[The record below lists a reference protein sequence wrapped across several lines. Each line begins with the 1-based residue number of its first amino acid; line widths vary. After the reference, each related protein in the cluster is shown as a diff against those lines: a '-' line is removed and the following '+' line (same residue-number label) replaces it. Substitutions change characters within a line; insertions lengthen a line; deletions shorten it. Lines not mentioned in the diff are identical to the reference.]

1 MLNVRQIESCSGPK
15 VLTDGQGLRLEV
27 DKSQNK
33 KWIFRFTLNQKR
45 RDMGLGRFPDIG
57 LREARNRRDEAR
69 KLVAQGQDPITARR
83 RARAEQR
90 VTFEFAAEQF
100 ILSKQGEWKN
110 HKHRQQWQNTLDT
123 YAIPKLGRTLV
134 KDIDVQD
141 VLHVIEPIWHS
152 KTETAKR
159 VRGRI
164 EKVLGWAIAMG
175 HRANHNPAVWTGL
188 LENLLPSPAKIAP
201 PVHHAAMQLEQIPE
215 FYRWLKGESS
225 VSAAALR
232 FLILT
237 VGRTSQVTGARWDEI
252 KVDEKLWSVPA
263 NRMKSGKAHDV
274 PLSAEVLDLLEQLPR
289 IADSPYL
296 FPGLKANSPVNA
308 NSMRLFLRKK
318 LPHLPVTVHG
328 FRSTFRDWAEEQ
340 NQWGSRSIEACLAH
354 MNANQ
359 SERAYLRTALIAQ
372 RRAIL
377 ECWSLMLL
385 EID

>member
-33 KWIFRFTLNQKR
+33 KWIFRFTLNQRR

-69 KLVAQGQDPITARR
+69 KLVAQGQDPIALRR

-100 ILSKQGEWKN
+100 IQSKQGEWK
-110 HKHRQQWQNTLDT
+110 KRQASDNNGENTLDT
-123 YAIPKLGRTLV
+123 YAMPKLGGTLV

-175 HRANHNPAVWTGL
+175 HRTSHNPAVWTGL

-201 PVHHAAMQLEQIPE
+201 PVHHAAMQLEQIPQ

-225 VSAAALR
+225 VLAAALR

-237 VGRTSQVTGARWDEI
+237 IGRTSQVTGARWDEI

-274 PLSAEVLDLLEQLPR
+274 PLSAEALHLLELLPR
-289 IADSPYL
+289 VADSPYL

-318 LPHLPVTVHG
+318 LPHLSVTVHG

-340 NQWGSRSIEACLAH
+340 NVVVAGS
-354 MNANQ
+354 
-359 SERAYLRTALIAQ
+359 LRPVWLTLTQISQKGLI
-372 RRAIL
+372 
-377 ECWSLMLL
+377 
-385 EID
+385 

>member
-15 VLTDGQGLRLEV
+15 VLTDGRGLRLEV

-69 KLVAQGQDPITARR
+69 KLVAQGRDPIAARR

-100 ILSKQGEWKN
+100 IQSKQSEWKN
-110 HKHRQQWQNTLDT
+110 HKHRQQWRNTLDT

-141 VLHVIEPIWHS
+141 VLQVIDPIWHS

-175 HRANHNPAVWTGL
+175 HRASHNPAVWTGL

-201 PVHHAAMQLEQIPE
+201 PVHHEAMQLEQIPE
-215 FYRWLKGESS
+215 FYRWLKSESS

-274 PLSAEVLDLLEQLPR
+274 PLSAEALHLLERLPR

-318 LPHLPVTVHG
+318 LPHLSVTVHG

-340 NQWGSRSIEACLAH
+340 NRWGGRSIEACLAH
-354 MNANQ
+354 TNVNK
-359 SERAYLRTALIAQ
+359 SESAYLRSDLIVQ
-372 RRAIL
+372 RRVIL
-377 ECWSLMLL
+377 ESWAQLL
-385 EID
+385 VRF

>member
-1 MLNVRQIESCSGPK
+1 
-15 VLTDGQGLRLEV
+15 LTDGHGLRLEV

-57 LREARNRRDEAR
+57 LREARSRRDEAR
-69 KLVAQGQDPITARR
+69 KLVAQGQDPITTRR

-100 ILSKQGEWKN
+100 IQSKQGEWKN
-110 HKHRQQWQNTLDT
+110 HKHRQQWRNTLDT

-175 HRANHNPAVWTGL
+175 HRASYNPAVWTGL

-215 FYRWLKGESS
+215 FYRWLKSESS

-237 VGRTSQVTGARWDEI
+237 VGRTSQVTGALWDEI

-263 NRMKSGKAHDV
+263 HRMKSGKAHDV
-274 PLSAEVLDLLEQLPR
+274 PLSAEAFYLLGQLPR
-289 IADSPYL
+289 VADSPYL
-296 FPGLKANSPVNA
+296 FPGMKAKSPINA

-340 NQWGSRSIEACLAH
+340 NRWGSRSIEACLAH
-354 MNANQ
+354 INANQ
-359 SERAYLRTALIAQ
+359 SERAYLRSDLIAQ

-377 ECWSLMLL
+377 ECWSVMLL
-385 EID
+385 EVD

>member
-1 MLNVRQIESCSGPK
+1 MLNVRQIESCRGPK

-45 RDMGLGRFPDIG
+45 RDMGLGRFPDVG
-57 LREARNRRDEAR
+57 LREARIRRDEAR
-69 KLVAQGQDPITARR
+69 QLLAQGHDPIAARR
-83 RARAEQR
+83 RIRAEQH
-90 VTFEFAAEQF
+90 VTFEFAAEQL
-100 ILSKQGEWKN
+100 IQSKQSEWKN
-110 HKHRQQWQNTLDT
+110 HKHRQQWRNTLDA
-123 YAIPKLGRTLV
+123 YAIPKIGRTLV

-141 VLHVIEPIWHS
+141 VLNVIQPIWRS

-175 HRANHNPAVWTGL
+175 HRTSDNPAVWTGL

-201 PVHHAAMQLEQIPE
+201 PVHHAAMQLEQMPE
-215 FYRWLKGESS
+215 FYRWLKSESS

-252 KVDEKLWSVPA
+252 RLEDKLWSIPA

-274 PLSAEVLDLLEQLPR
+274 PLSEEALQLLELLPR
-289 IADSPYL
+289 VGGDFYL
-296 FPGLKANSPVNA
+296 FAGLKPGRPINT

-318 LPHLPVTVHG
+318 RPELPITVHG

-340 NQWGSRSIEACLAH
+340 NLWGGRSIEACLAH
-354 MNANQ
+354 TNANK
-359 SERAYLRTALIAQ
+359 SESAYLRTSLIDS
-372 RRAIL
+372 RR
-377 ECWSLMLL
+377 
-385 EID
+385 EIIKSWARTLQA

>member
-15 VLTDGQGLRLEV
+15 VLTDGRGLRLEV

-69 KLVAQGQDPITARR
+69 KLVEQGRDPIAARR

-100 ILSKQGEWKN
+100 IQSKQSEWKN
-110 HKHRQQWQNTLDT
+110 QKHRQQWRNTLDT

-141 VLHVIEPIWHS
+141 VLQVIEPIWHS

-175 HRANHNPAVWTGL
+175 HRASHNPAVWTGL
-188 LENLLPSPAKIAP
+188 LENLLPAPAKIAP
-201 PVHHAAMQLEQIPE
+201 PVHHEAMQLEQIPE
-215 FYRWLKGESS
+215 FYRWLKSESS

-237 VGRTSQVTGARWDEI
+237 VGRTSQVTGALWDEI
-252 KVDEKLWSVPA
+252 KVDEKFWSVPA

-274 PLSAEVLDLLEQLPR
+274 PLSAEALHLLERLPR

-318 LPHLPVTVHG
+318 LPHLSVTVHG

-340 NQWGSRSIEACLAH
+340 NRWGGRSIEACLAH
-354 MNANQ
+354 TNVNK
-359 SERAYLRTALIAQ
+359 SESAYLRSDLIVQ
-372 RRAIL
+372 RRVIL
-377 ECWSLMLL
+377 ESWAQLL
-385 EID
+385 VRF